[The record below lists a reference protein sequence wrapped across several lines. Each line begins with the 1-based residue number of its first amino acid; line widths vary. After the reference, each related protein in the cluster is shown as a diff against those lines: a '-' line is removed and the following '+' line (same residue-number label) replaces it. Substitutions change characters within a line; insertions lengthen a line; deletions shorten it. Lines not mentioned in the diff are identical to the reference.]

1 MEPKDLVLASL
12 KAHKFINN
20 LKIDDI
26 FKPVEAGLRGY
37 IREAYNDIVGG
48 SIPPAVSTSFSR
60 RYERLAKL
68 YEDLLHLYG
77 VEVLHAHAPD
87 ISYLGLK
94 WYIEQG
100 DLVIGTN
107 LKEEEV

>member
-1 MEPKDLVLASL
+1 MEPKELVLASL

-26 FKPVEAGLRGY
+26 FKPVEAELRDY
-37 IREAYNDIVGG
+37 IREAYHDIVRGDAPPRV
-48 SIPPAVSTSFSR
+48 SIRISGR
-60 RYERLAKL
+60 WENM
-68 YEDLLHLYG
+68 LLGFYG

-87 ISYLGLK
+87 ISYLGLR

-100 DLVIGTN
+100 DLVVGTN
-107 LKEEEV
+107 FKEEEV

>member
-1 MEPKDLVLASL
+1 MEPKGLVLASL

-26 FKPVEAGLRGY
+26 FKPVEAELRDY
-37 IREAYNDIVGG
+37 IRKAYHDIVDG
-48 SIPPAVSTSFSR
+48 SVPLVVSVC
-60 RYERLAKL
+60 LPKQ
-68 YEDLLHLYG
+68 YEDLLRSYG

-87 ISYLGLK
+87 IAYLGLR

-107 LKEEEV
+107 FKEEEV

>member
-26 FKPVEAGLRGY
+26 FKPVEAELRDY

-48 SIPPAVSTSFSR
+48 DIPPRASI
-60 RYERLAKL
+60 RLPKQH
-68 YEDLLHLYG
+68 EDLLRFYG

-87 ISYLGLK
+87 ISHLGLK

-107 LKEEEV
+107 FKEEEA

>member
-12 KAHKFINN
+12 KAHRFINS

-26 FKPVEAGLRGY
+26 LKPVEAELRDY
-37 IREAYNDIVGG
+37 IREAYNAIVGG
-48 SIPPAVSTSFSR
+48 DIPPVASVH
-60 RYERLAKL
+60 LPKQ
-68 YEDLLHLYG
+68 YEDLLHFYG
-77 VEVLHAHAPD
+77 VEVLHVHTPD
-87 ISYLGLK
+87 ISYLGLR

-107 LKEEEV
+107 FKEEGV

>member
-26 FKPVEAGLRGY
+26 FKPVEAKLRDY
-37 IREAYNDIVGG
+37 IRSAYKGIINGYMPR
-48 SIPPAVSTSFSR
+48 SARYHLPAQ
-60 RYERLAKL
+60 YG
-68 YEDLLHLYG
+68 DLLRFYG

-87 ISYLGLK
+87 ISYLGLR

-107 LKEEEV
+107 FKEEEVGNGA